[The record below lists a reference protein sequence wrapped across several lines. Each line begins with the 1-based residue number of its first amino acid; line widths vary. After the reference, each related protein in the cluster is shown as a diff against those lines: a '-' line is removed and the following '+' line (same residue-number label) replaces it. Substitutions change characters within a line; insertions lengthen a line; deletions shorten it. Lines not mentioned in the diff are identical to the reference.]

1 MKTIQLSL
9 FFTGNFVRA
18 IVHHSQRGRSL
29 RPSASGQGNKFSD
42 GSAFLPQI
50 LTDLPISALGLPLMV
65 SGMHV
70 SPFIFVHFSIWALT

>member
-50 LTDLPISALGLPLMV
+50 LTDLPICALGLPLMV